1 MTAPHE
7 PAGWAWFDAE
17 LPADPGE
24 AELCRAC
31 ARCFSGAEGQLVADH
46 LRRVV
51 LERRLPPDASHAELR
66 HLEGQRYAIAH
77 LLALAERGRNA

>member
-1 MTAPHE
+1 MTAPRE

-17 LPADPGE
+17 ITADPGE

-31 ARCFSGAEGQLVADH
+31 ARCFSGPEAQLVVDY
-46 LRRVV
+46 LRRV
-51 LERRLPPDASHAELR
+51 LGRRLPPDASDAELR